1 MSIFDKLFGRQ
12 REYPTWKDVPA
23 WNKINDDMEKVV
35 GDVNKVVPFPELKAV
50 PEPIKLP
57 EDTSGKTCYS
67 IGLTDNNRVSLIVGY
82 STVTMNSVG
91 VANLIAQLELA
102 KSLIEEAEGSE

>member
-1 MSIFDKLFGRQ
+1 VSIFDKLFGRRSQ
-12 REYPTWKDVPA
+12 EDNPASDVEQ
-23 WNKINDDMEKVV
+23 IGLDMGKVL
-35 GDVNKVVPFPELKAV
+35 PFPELKAA

-57 EDTSGKTCYS
+57 EDISGKTCYS

-91 VANLIAQLELA
+91 VANLIAQLELT
-102 KSLIEEAEGSE
+102 KSLIEESEGSD

>member
-1 MSIFDKLFGRQ
+1 MSIFDKLFGRRSQ
-12 REYPTWKDVPA
+12 EDNPASDVEQ
-23 WNKINDDMEKVV
+23 IGLDMGKVL
-35 GDVNKVVPFPELKAV
+35 PFPELKAA

-57 EDTSGKTCYS
+57 EDISGKTCYS

-91 VANLIAQLELA
+91 VANLIAQLELT
-102 KSLIEEAEGSE
+102 KSLIEESEGSD

>member
-1 MSIFDKLFGRQ
+1 MSIFDKLFGRRSQ
-12 REYPTWKDVPA
+12 EDNPASDVEQ
-23 WNKINDDMEKVV
+23 IGLDMGKVL
-35 GDVNKVVPFPELKAV
+35 PFPELKAA

-57 EDTSGKTCYS
+57 GDTSGKTCYS

-102 KSLIEEAEGSE
+102 KSLIEEVEGSE